1 MDWVHIRDL
10 AHIMQKRDCADV
22 KMSGEPPGD
31 TEGVDD
37 EAMGW
42 PGPQC
47 PSEREEFSSSVLMLP
62 H

>member
-1 MDWVHIRDL
+1 
-10 AHIMQKRDCADV
+10 MQKRDCADV

-31 TEGVDD
+31 TEGVND

-47 PSEREEFSSSVLMLP
+47 PSEREEFSPSVLMLP